1 MLPARLRH
9 QQSRYIFQA
18 VWFAVFFAL
27 LLNNAPPQAWIG
39 LLAAA
44 LLSSLLVKRA
54 ACSFV
59 CPLFPIGELLWRSG
73 EKLFG
78 RTFAP
83 PFWFDLVLR
92 SGKYLLLAGL
102 AWGYFHGSAP
112 MQQAAPL
119 PVLLAALL
127 VLGLFFQMPWCRYLC
142 PAGALFGLA
151 SLASLGKIRRTPR
164 HCVRC
169 HKCSH
174 RCPASLPVMQL
185 TTVRSAECFACY
197 RCVNGCPA
205 PAALDFAA
213 PGNRVIPAWLTGIVA
228 GTILL
233 AGLLAGFVS

>member
-1 MLPARLRH
+1 MTAISH
-9 QQSRYIFQA
+9 QQYRYLFQSFWLA
-18 VWFAVFFAL
+18 VAAGLAL
-27 LLNNAPPQAWIG
+27 AGAPRPAWVG

-44 LLSSLLVKRA
+44 LLSTLLLKRA

-59 CPLFPIGELLWRSG
+59 CPLFPIGELLWRG
-73 EKLFG
+73 GARLFG
-78 RTFAP
+78 RNFVA
-83 PFWFDLVLR
+83 PFWLDLALR
-92 SGKYLLLAGL
+92 SAKYLALGWALIIYREQGPDMFIETQPAASLLI
-102 AWGYFHGSAP
+102 
-112 MQQAAPL
+112 
-119 PVLLAALL
+119 AALL

-151 SLASLGKIRRTPR
+151 SLASLGRIRRTPR

-197 RCVNGCPA
+197 RCVDGCPA

-213 PGNRVIPAWLTGIVA
+213 PGNRVIPAWVA
-228 GTILL
+228 GVTVSILL
-233 AGLLAGFVS
+233 ILGIIVGMFL